1 MCIRDSYEPVSGGGR
16 GRPARPPDAAPHGAN
31 QLQRTRLASG
41 HRRRRLPWAPPTC
54 SGPSGTAQPRRPFL
68 ALLDLTD
75 RLGAADQAVRR
86 GAVGRARRSGR
97 GRGRAGHRRGR
108 SGGPPR
114 LRRQPAASPPRSGP
128 GAGAAGQPDRTGLAA
143 GARGFRGLGR
153 RFRAVRR
160 GDGRGGQRRTRPVS
174 GNAAPEQ
181 MLQRMGG
188 EQNLVDAFF
197 ATIMSLMAMVVTI
210 HAVQLM
216 VRGEDTGSHAEEVLA
231 TAVSRRR
238 FAVSHLGPA
247 LVGPLVL
254 MALTGVAAGV
264 PYAVISGNGG
274 QVWRVL
280 ASAVLFVPA
289 MWVLVGA
296 AMALIG
302 LLPRFTTAAW
312 ALLAGFAVLG
322 EIGPLLKLPTAV
334 LKVSPY
340 ANVPSLL
347 ADTVTWTPL
356 VVLLGAAAVL
366 TGVGL
371 AAYDRRDIA

>member
-1 MCIRDSYEPVSGGGR
+1 VLVVPVVVAAVLGTAAVGLEGRRDFAGSLLRPRLS
-16 GRPARPPDAAPHGAN
+16 PARAPA
-31 QLQRTRLASG
+31 QLASPIG
-41 HRRRRLPWAPPTC
+41 LAWRLERGGFAAWAVG
-54 SGPSGTAQPRRPFL
+54 S
-68 ALLDLTD
+68 ALFAAAIGAVANGVLDL
-75 RLGAADQAVRR
+75 
-86 GAVGRARRSGR
+86 
-97 GRGRAGHRRGR
+97 
-108 SGGPPR
+108 
-114 LRRQPAASPPRSGP
+114 
-128 GAGAAGQPDRTGLAA
+128 
-143 GARGFRGLGR
+143 FRGN
-153 RFRAVRR
+153 V
-160 GDGRGGQRRTRPVS
+160 
-174 GNAAPEQ
+174 
-181 MLQRMGG
+181 
-188 EQNLVDAFF
+188 F

-210 HAVQLM
+210 QAVQLM
-216 VRGEDTGSHAEEVLA
+216 LRLRAEETGSHAEQVLA

-247 LVGPLVL
+247 LVRPLVL

-264 PYAVISGNGG
+264 PYAIISGNSG

-322 EIGPLLKLPTAV
+322 KIGPLLKLPTAV

-356 VVLLGAAAVL
+356 IVLLGVAAVL

-371 AAYDRRDIA
+371 ATYDRRDIA

>member
-1 MCIRDSYEPVSGGGR
+1 MPHRTERISSRGR
-16 GRPARPPDAAPHGAN
+16 GWPAATAAGRCPG
-31 QLQRTRLASG
+31 
-41 HRRRRLPWAPPTC
+41 RRLPAP
-54 SGPSGTAQPRRPFL
+54 GRRGQLRPRRPLL

-143 GARGFRGLGR
+143 GARGFAAWAVGSALFAAAIGAVANGVLDPFRG
-153 RFRAVRR
+153 
-160 GDGRGGQRRTRPVS
+160 
-174 GNAAPEQ
+174 AALKQ

-188 EQNLVDAFF
+188 EQNLIDAFF

-216 VRGEDTGSHAEEVLA
+216 LRAEETGSHAEQVLA

-312 ALLAGFAVLG
+312 ALLAGFAFLG
-322 EIGPLLKLPTAV
+322 EIGQLLKLPTAV

-347 ADTVTWTPL
+347 ADT
-356 VVLLGAAAVL
+356 AVSY
-366 TGVGL
+366 T
-371 AAYDRRDIA
+371 